1 MRTIDMMPIP
11 KKYLHDKLILLLL
24 SSNIFLAFVC
34 AALLFLRLNIG
45 QGGDGYI
52 VEYRSNL
59 GISALKYGSIMTIL
73 SFVMFALVIVIM
85 NIVLSVRT
93 YHVRREL
100 SVAVL
105 AAGVI
110 LLVLTIIV
118 SNALLALHS

>member
-1 MRTIDMMPIP
+1 MMPIP

-24 SSNIFLAFVC
+24 SGNIFLAFVC

-73 SFVMFALVIVIM
+73 SFVFFALVIVIM

-93 YHVRREL
+93 YRVRREL